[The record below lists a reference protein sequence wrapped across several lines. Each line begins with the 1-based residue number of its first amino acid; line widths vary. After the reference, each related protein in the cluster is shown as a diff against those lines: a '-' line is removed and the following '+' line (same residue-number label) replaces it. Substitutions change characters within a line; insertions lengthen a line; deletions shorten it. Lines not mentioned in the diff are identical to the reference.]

1 MFNGSKIYHLFISHS
16 WSYSPHYNTLLDWID
31 RSDIA
36 FKNYSVPYTDPITG
50 KTKAQL
56 QEAIT
61 EQIRHSSI
69 VIIAAGMY
77 VSYSALIDYE
87 IRTAAA
93 MGKPILA
100 VKPWGNERL
109 PQIVQDSATL
119 IVGWNSDSVVK
130 GIKILL

>member
-16 WSYSPHYNTLLDWID
+16 WNYSPHYSTLLDWID

-36 FKNYSVPYTDPITG
+36 FKDYSVPYTDPFTG
-50 KTKAQL
+50 KSKSQL

-77 VSYSALIDYE
+77 VSYSDWIDYE

-130 GIKILL
+130 GIKRLL

>member
-1 MFNGSKIYHLFISHS
+1 MRK
-16 WSYSPHYNTLLDWID
+16 TID
-31 RSDIA
+31 S
-36 FKNYSVPYTDPITG
+36 T
-50 KTKAQL
+50 
-56 QEAIT
+56 
-61 EQIRHSSI
+61 

-77 VSYSALIDYE
+77 VSYSAWIDYE

-130 GIKILL
+130 GIKRLL

>member
-1 MFNGSKIYHLFISHS
+1 MFNVLKIYNLFISHS
-16 WSYSPHYNTLLDWID
+16 WSYSPHYNTLLEWID
-31 RSDIA
+31 RSNIV
-36 FKNYSVPYTDPITG
+36 FSNYSVPYTDPFTG
-50 KTKAQL
+50 KTKTQL

-77 VSYSALIDYE
+77 VSYSAWIDYE

-130 GIKILL
+130 GIKRLL